1 MTPRPSHATLQAA
14 AEWYAVLRTGGAT
27 REEKADWQSWLDA
40 SSEHRTAWRYVEQIS
55 QSFVALED
63 MPDPIR
69 ASESLVD
76 ANKRVQRR
84 RRALLGIVGLLAV
97 GGLASRTWRVS
108 PGTLLAW
115 AADYRT
121 GTGEQ
126 RDVFLPDGTHVW
138 LNTATAFN
146 LAFDAAIREV
156 ELVRG
161 EVFIETAHDATRPF
175 VVAMSAGRLRALGTR
190 FNVLQ
195 GEDTSLLS
203 VYEGAVE
210 VTLRGSDTHT
220 VVRAGHQVAFTRD
233 RILWAQEADPAR
245 EAWTHGVLIARDI
258 TLAEFVEQLRRYRTG
273 HLGVADDVAGLRVY
287 GSFPLRDTDRAI
299 AMLSTVLPVRVH
311 EPLPW
316 WVTIVGSR

>member
-1 MTPRPSHATLQAA
+1 MTSRPSHATLQAA
-14 AEWYAVLRTGGAT
+14 AEWYAVLRTGDAS
-27 REEKADWQSWLDA
+27 RKEKADWQSWLDA
-40 SSEHRTAWRYVEQIS
+40 SHEHRTAWRYVEQIS
-55 QSFVALED
+55 ESMVALQD
-63 MPDPIR
+63 MPDPMR
-69 ASESLVD
+69 ASESLVE
-76 ANKRVQRR
+76 ANRRVQRR
-84 RRALLGIVGLLAV
+84 RRALLGIAGLLGV
-97 GGLASRTWRVS
+97 GGLTGLTWRLS

-138 LNTATAFN
+138 LNTATAFD
-146 LAFDAAIREV
+146 LAFDATMREV

-175 VVAMSAGRLRALGTR
+175 VVATSDGRLRALGTR

-195 GEDTSLLS
+195 DEDATLLG

-210 VTLRGSDTHT
+210 VTLRDGGERT
-220 VVRAGHQVAFTRD
+220 VVLAGHQIRFTRD
-233 RILWAQEADPAR
+233 RIVWTQETDPAR
-245 EAWTHGVLIARDI
+245 EAWTRGVLLARDI
-258 TLAEFVEQLRRYRTG
+258 TLGEFVDELKRYRSG

-299 AMLSTVLPVRVH
+299 AMLSTVLPVQAH
-311 EPLPW
+311 ETLPW